1 MTITAA
7 TLNASM
13 SSDETKIAPYIE
25 LRFTDRVGLT
35 PYDGLTNAERESVLT
50 AALGAAVA
58 ALPARFIQASGD
70 LTAETET
77 EVARR

>member
-7 TLNASM
+7 TIKTAI

-25 LRFTDRVGLT
+25 LAFTDRVGLT
-35 PYDGLTNAERESVLT
+35 PYDGLTDPERESVLT
-50 AALGAAVA
+50 AALTAAVA
-58 ALPARFIQASGD
+58 ALPTRFVHVVGELITD
-70 LTAETET
+70 TET